1 MPEMSKPVYFLPGTL
16 VFRYV
21 RGGTVLGDAPERKK
35 SFDAQIMPLP
45 LGDLSRMGS
54 GAPGKAAFGRALSV
68 DTRDYSF

>member
-1 MPEMSKPVYFLPGTL
+1 M
-16 VFRYV
+16 
-21 RGGTVLGDAPERKK
+21 LGDAPERKK